1 MVPKYHVTMV
11 VKQMYNAMSMRFL
24 WFLNSSSVDNSA
36 QAAARTPDSILS
48 TRRDQHVNDNL
59 QSFAA

>member
-11 VKQMYNAMSMRFL
+11 VEQMYNVMSMRFL
-24 WFLNSSSVDNSA
+24 WFLNSNSVDNSA
-36 QAAARTPDSILS
+36 QAAARTSDSILS